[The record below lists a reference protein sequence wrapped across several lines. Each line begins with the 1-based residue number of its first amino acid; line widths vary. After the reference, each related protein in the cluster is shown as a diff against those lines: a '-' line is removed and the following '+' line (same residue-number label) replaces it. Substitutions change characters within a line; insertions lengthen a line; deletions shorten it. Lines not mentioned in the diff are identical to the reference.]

1 MAQEFGEDLGVFNV
15 FHSPSHPGHFLVI
28 PAFPHPAVL
37 TLVLPRVVCVLSLIP
52 EPQGSLLGQ
61 ADVPQ
66 VSFPLLLPGA
76 LPEDTRGKQLVQD
89 QMPPL
94 LRRSPAPEAFAT

>member
-1 MAQEFGEDLGVFNV
+1 MAQEFGEALGVFHF

-37 TLVLPRVVCVLSLIP
+37 TLVLPRVVCVLSLIA

-66 VSFPLLLPGA
+66 VSFLLLLAAA
-76 LPEDTRGKQLVQD
+76 LPQGHPWETAGTRPDASISEEK
-89 QMPPL
+89 PCP
-94 LRRSPAPEAFAT
+94 